1 LEDLVTFILSVRC
14 MVPGSGPRCRS
25 RKLKC
30 RTNTYEPIGR
40 WVKPAC
46 GSTAGGKQKGVKVAH
61 MGGG

>member
-1 LEDLVTFILSVRC
+1 
-14 MVPGSGPRCRS
+14 VPGSGPRCRS